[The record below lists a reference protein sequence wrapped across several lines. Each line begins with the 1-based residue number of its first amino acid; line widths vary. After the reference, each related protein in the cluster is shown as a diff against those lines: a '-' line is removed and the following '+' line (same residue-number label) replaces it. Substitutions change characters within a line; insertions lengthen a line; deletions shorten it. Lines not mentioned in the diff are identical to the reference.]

1 MYLTKD
7 LLFPIYSGDLG
18 MGTSL
23 ISTEHSIVARRM
35 KNIYVIKTQMFVD
48 NIMGYKVLKCS
59 LNINTK
65 FKLSSPVLHNKI
77 QEQ

>member
-7 LLFPIYSGDLG
+7 ILFPIYSGDLG

-35 KNIYVIKTQMFVD
+35 KNIYVIKTQVFV
-48 NIMGYKVLKCS
+48 NNTVGYKVIKCS
-59 LNINTK
+59 LSINTR
-65 FKLSSPVLHNKI
+65 FKLSLPVLHNKI
-77 QEQ
+77 

>member
-1 MYLTKD
+1 MYLKKD
-7 LLFPIYSGDLG
+7 ILFPIYSGNLG

-35 KNIYVIKTQMFVD
+35 KNIYVIKTQVFV
-48 NIMGYKVLKCS
+48 NNTVGYKVIKCS
-59 LNINTK
+59 LIINTR

-77 QEQ
+77 